1 MISSLEALKA
11 INARR
16 DDAIVVAVTET
27 LRMWSSIS
35 HHRDLDLDIS
45 DCTDRAS
52 AVGLG
57 VSLAQPYRRVMVL
70 DCDSALRTSPGS
82 LVTIAN
88 ATPKNL
94 IHFLFEDGTYTS
106 TNGESIPGLD
116 RIDFTKLAESAGYLR
131 TYQFD
136 DLEELVLSVG
146 DVLDQTGPTFV
157 SLKVSF
163 NVEMPDYPRRTTGE
177 SLRAVK
183 QTLERETMAHWN
195 S

>member
-45 DCTDRAS
+45 DCIDRAS

-57 VSLAQPYRRVMVL
+57 VSLAQPDRRVMIL

-94 IHFLFEDGTYTS
+94 IHFLFEDGSHRS
-106 TNGESIPGLD
+106 TDGESIPGLG
-116 RIDFTKLAESAGYLR
+116 RIDFRNLAESAGYRR

-136 DLEELVLSVG
+136 NLEELVLSVE
-146 DVLDQTGPTFV
+146 DVINQTGPTFV
-157 SLKVSF
+157 SLKVAF
-163 NVEMPDYPRRTTGE
+163 NGDMPDYPHRTMGE
-177 SLRAVK
+177 SLMAVK
-183 QTLERETMAHWN
+183 QTLEQETMAHWN

>member
-1 MISSLEALKA
+1 MISSLEAIKA

-16 DDAIVVAVTET
+16 KDAIVVAVTET
-27 LRMWSSIS
+27 LRIWSSVS
-35 HHRDLDLDIS
+35 ERRDLDLDIS
-45 DCTDRAS
+45 DCVDRAS

-57 VSLAQPYRRVMVL
+57 VSLAQPDRRVMIL
-70 DCDSALRTSPGS
+70 DCDSALRTSASS

-106 TNGESIPGLD
+106 TDGESIPGLE
-116 RIDFTKLAESAGYLR
+116 RIDFRNLAESAGYRR

-146 DVLDQTGPTFV
+146 DVVDQTGPTFV
-157 SLKVSF
+157 SLKVAYNGSI
-163 NVEMPDYPRRTTGE
+163 PDSPPRTMGE

-183 QTLERETMAHWN
+183 QTLEHETIT
-195 S
+195 